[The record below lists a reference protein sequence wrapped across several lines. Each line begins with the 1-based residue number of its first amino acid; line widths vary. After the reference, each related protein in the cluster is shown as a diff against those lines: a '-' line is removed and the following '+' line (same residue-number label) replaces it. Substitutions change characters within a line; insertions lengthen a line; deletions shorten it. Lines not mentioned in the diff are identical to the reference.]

1 MWHNFLFFLQYVKAE
16 RFLHCG
22 FGSFGHEAVAEIRI
36 QREKYETSVRK
47 PDVPAVDGFIVRF
60 IEVRRFE
67 FHPSPPFQV
76 RFGLGVAFSWFF
88 LHREVVCLEVAVLV
102 DGLL

>member
-1 MWHNFLFFLQYVKAE
+1 MWHNFSFFLQHVKAE

-47 PDVPAVDGFIVRF
+47 PDVPAVDGFVLDGF
-60 IEVRRFE
+60 
-67 FHPSPPFQV
+67 PN
-76 RFGLGVAFSWFF
+76 GVDASD
-88 LHREVVCLEVAVLV
+88 V
-102 DGLL
+102 GLLALHDSGGHVPDLRRVGFT

>member
-1 MWHNFLFFLQYVKAE
+1 MWHNFSFFLQYVKAE

-47 PDVPAVDGFIVRF
+47 PDKA
-60 IEVRRFE
+60 
-67 FHPSPPFQV
+67 
-76 RFGLGVAFSWFF
+76 
-88 LHREVVCLEVAVLV
+88 
-102 DGLL
+102 